1 VDIYIAFLGR
11 PDSLHVG
18 RHMWGRS
25 LEKFNS
31 MVADFKTWEAK
42 PITAVTHSQRRL
54 A

>member
-1 VDIYIAFLGR
+1 MDSDIAFLGR

-18 RHMWGRS
+18 RHMWRRS

-31 MVADFKTWEAK
+31 MVANFKTWEAK
-42 PITAVTHSQRRL
+42 PTTAVTYSQRRL